1 MKQERVYIPSTDNTQ
16 VALDTYVTHVS
27 NEIDPDIRRPAILVC
42 PGGGYAF
49 CSEREAEPVALR
61 FAALGFNTFVVW
73 YRVAPNRFP
82 KPQQD
87 AAAAMAYIRKN
98 AEALHT
104 DPNRIA
110 ILGFSAGGHLA
121 GSIGTMWQRAELWEE
136 LGLTC
141 EDVRPNAMV
150 LCYPV
155 LVSGRWA
162 HQGSFENLTGC
173 KDWSVH
179 EAYSLDKLVDG
190 KFCPPA
196 FLWHTFNDTCVPV
209 QNSLAM
215 AQALRENG
223 VGAEV
228 HIFPEGPH
236 GLSLASEETA
246 RNADLIQP
254 DCQCWPELAAR
265 FLKKAM

>member
-1 MKQERVYIPSTDNTQ
+1 M
-16 VALDTYVTHVS
+16 
-27 NEIDPDIRRPAILVC
+27 
-42 PGGGYAF
+42 
-49 CSEREAEPVALR
+49 
-61 FAALGFNTFVVW
+61 
-73 YRVAPNRFP
+73 
-82 KPQQD
+82 
-87 AAAAMAYIRKN
+87 
-98 AEALHT
+98 
-104 DPNRIA
+104 
-110 ILGFSAGGHLA
+110 
-121 GSIGTMWQRAELWEE
+121 
-136 LGLTC
+136 
-141 EDVRPNAMV
+141 
-150 LCYPV
+150 
-155 LVSGRWA
+155 
-162 HQGSFENLTGC
+162 
-173 KDWSVH
+173 H

-209 QNSLAM
+209 QNSLVM